1 MRGETLAAVDGTVVL
16 GNEGD
21 TRGRATCS
29 TGGFVHLAR
38 FAVVGGSAGLPGRA
52 AALTTGRLVLEAL
65 LRVEFL
71 FACGEHEFR
80 SAVLAYQRLVLI
92 HG

>member
-1 MRGETLAAVDGTVVL
+1 MRGEALAAVDGTVVL

-52 AALTTGRLVLEAL
+52 AALTTGRLILKAL
-65 LRVEFL
+65 LRVELL
-71 FACGEHEFR
+71 FACGEHEFC